1 MENQVY
7 GKELIEIQEIKFP
20 VGPMIYAQMAKCIRD
35 IAAVNKTKMI
45 DNKKPYRGIDDVTNA
60 VKPVLGEHGIV
71 PVSQVVG
78 EPYFEERAQGKAT
91 YVRLCLS
98 VVFYAIDGSHVD
110 YLFWGDA
117 IVYGSG
123 ALMSATTY
131 AYRQVL
137 EKAFCI
143 TTDDSVNAEKPQ
155 AEAED
160 EIPRPPAPAKAKLV
174 QPNQSHGSEREGF
187 KATNEKQVD
196 SKAASK
202 TTEVSSKA
210 ATGEHEAVKPVDK
223 TGEAYRRATINK
235 LYKLHAKEAKLL
247 NLPTPKPHEMEIS
260 YNGAAITQLEEEGKR
275 LAVKVKNLCIEEITE
290 CYNLEHGA
298 EINTPKDQIFT
309 PEELRAKK
317 LDELWEIMEASHRRL
332 EQILEK

>member
-45 DNKKPYRGIDDVTNA
+45 DGKKPYRGIDDITNA

-78 EPYFEERAQGKAT
+78 DPYFEERAQGKAT

-98 VVFYAIDGSHVD
+98 VIFYSVDGSHVD

-117 IVYGSG
+117 TVYGPG
-123 ALMSATTY
+123 ALMAATTY

-143 TTDDSVNAEKPQ
+143 ATEDSINAEKPQ

-160 EIPRPPAPAKAKLV
+160 EIPRPPAKPKLLR
-174 QPNQSHGSEREGF
+174 PNQSHGSEREGF
-187 KATNEKQVD
+187 KARNEKQVD
-196 SKAASK
+196 SKPEVPSK
-202 TTEVSSKA
+202 T
-210 ATGEHEAVKPVDK
+210 TGEHEAVKQVDK
-223 TGEAYRRATINK
+223 NGEAYRKAAVSK

-247 NLPTPKPHEMEIS
+247 NMPIPKPHETEIN
-260 YNGAAITQLEEEGKR
+260 YNGADIDQLEQIGKN
-275 LAVKVKNLCIEEITE
+275 LAIKVKNLCIEEITE
-290 CYNLEHGA
+290 CYSLEQGA
-298 EINTPKDQIFT
+298 EIDTPKDQIFT
-309 PEELRAKK
+309 PEELKAKK
-317 LDELWEIMEASHRRL
+317 LDELWQIMQASHSRL